1 MERVKKKTDMR
12 KVLFFDAT
20 NQWIIVETFHLDND
34 GKLKAIA
41 SYFGIHPRE
50 SSKFLIQELQNIL
63 KKSDWKAPDLI
74 VSALGPGSFTGLRIA
89 VSTARNLSQL
99 WKIPSIGFDS
109 LNIYTSFYH
118 QETGDPIVVGIEA
131 KQKKIYFGMEDTRGF
146 FGSIDI
152 KPNDILDK
160 IPEDRLQTFLTSQ
173 KYSDNPEFFSG
184 NSILENLPSASAIL
198 NQNVD
203 LIHEALE
210 FTDRFPYWKLTPN
223 YIRGTYV
230 DDKPTV

>member
-1 MERVKKKTDMR
+1 MSKI
-12 KVLFFDAT
+12 LFFDAT
-20 NQWIIVETFHLDND
+20 NQWIVVETFHLND
-34 GKLKAIA
+34 DGELKAIS
-41 SYFGIHPRE
+41 SYSGIHPRE
-50 SSKFLIQELQNIL
+50 SSKFLIQELQNVL
-63 KKSDWKAPDLI
+63 KESDWKIPDLI
-74 VSALGPGSFTGLRIA
+74 VIALGPGSFTGLRIA
-89 VSTARNLSQL
+89 VATARNLSQL

-109 LNIYTSFYH
+109 LNVYTSFYH
-118 QETGDPIVVGIEA
+118 QETGDPVVVGIEA
-131 KQKKIYFGMEDTRGF
+131 KQKKIYFGMEDVRGF

-173 KYSDNPEFFSG
+173 KYSDNPGFFPG

-198 NQNVD
+198 NRNVG

-230 DDKPTV
+230 DDKPTI

>member
-1 MERVKKKTDMR
+1 MERVEKKTDMR

-118 QETGDPIVVGIEA
+118 QETGDPVVVGIEA
-131 KQKKIYFGMEDTRGF
+131 KQKKFISEWKIQEDF
-146 FGSIDI
+146 SDLSI
-152 KPNDILDK
+152 
-160 IPEDRLQTFLTSQ
+160 
-173 KYSDNPEFFSG
+173 
-184 NSILENLPSASAIL
+184 
-198 NQNVD
+198 
-203 LIHEALE
+203 
-210 FTDRFPYWKLTPN
+210 
-223 YIRGTYV
+223 
-230 DDKPTV
+230 

>member
-1 MERVKKKTDMR
+1 MERIEKKADMR

-20 NQWIIVETFHLDND
+20 NQWIIVETFHLDSD

-109 LNIYTSFYH
+109 LNIYTSFYR
-118 QETGDPIVVGIEA
+118 QETGDPVVVGIEA
-131 KQKKIYFGMEDTRGF
+131 KQKNLFRNGRYKRIFRIYRYKTER
-146 FGSIDI
+146 
-152 KPNDILDK
+152 
-160 IPEDRLQTFLTSQ
+160 
-173 KYSDNPEFFSG
+173 YS
-184 NSILENLPSASAIL
+184 
-198 NQNVD
+198 
-203 LIHEALE
+203 
-210 FTDRFPYWKLTPN
+210 
-223 YIRGTYV
+223 
-230 DDKPTV
+230 